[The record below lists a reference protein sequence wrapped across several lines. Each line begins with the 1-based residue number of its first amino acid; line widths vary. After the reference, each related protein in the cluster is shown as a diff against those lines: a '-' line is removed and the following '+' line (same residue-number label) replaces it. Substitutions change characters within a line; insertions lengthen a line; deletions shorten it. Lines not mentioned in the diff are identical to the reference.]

1 MLIELACEH
10 SGGTNGANRAAWPI
24 KAKRQSVAVIGRNL
38 AIAETNAIPIEDRV
52 LPERDR
58 CSPQRQ
64 RGGELVAGMKDQRE
78 ISGSSCPVGCQIHG
92 SHRSHF
98 GEALERDKQV
108 LHNGHSLE
116 ATGSLRIG
124 GLDCAPKRARRCQ
137 YGRGMSQNI
146 GQRLIAFATARID
159 QQEVQCDS
167 PWAHGGD
174 TLDQTCEGG
183 AREGI
188 RSGLARRLV
197 VNGDD
202 GDQVGCGS
210 FPLD

>member
-1 MLIELACEH
+1 MQSSAAVRRRAGRRNEGSAGDIGEFLPGRLPRFTVPTAATSEKRS
-10 SGGTNGANRAAWPI
+10 SGTSKCSTTGTPS
-24 KAKRQSVAVIGRNL
+24 Q
-38 AIAETNAIPIEDRV
+38 
-52 LPERDR
+52 
-58 CSPQRQ
+58 
-64 RGGELVAGMKDQRE
+64 
-78 ISGSSCPVGCQIHG
+78 
-92 SHRSHF
+92 
-98 GEALERDKQV
+98 
-108 LHNGHSLE
+108 

-137 YGRGMSQNI
+137 YGRGLSQNI

-183 AREGI
+183 ARERI
-188 RSGLARRLV
+188 RSGLAHRLV